1 MISDVARP
9 FAFVLIILAITSA
22 FAGNAG
28 AAINPVCYIGKKK
41 RNIFIFILYFRL
53 VT

>member
-1 MISDVARP
+1 MISDVAKP

-28 AAINPVCYIGKKK
+28 AAINPV
-41 RNIFIFILYFRL
+41 RPED
-53 VT
+53 

>member
-1 MISDVARP
+1 MISDVAKP

-28 AAINPVCYIGKKK
+28 AAINPVCRKYKI
-41 RNIFIFILYFRL
+41 
-53 VT
+53 

>member
-9 FAFVLIILAITSA
+9 FAFVLIIVGITSA

-28 AAINPVCYIGKKK
+28 AAINPVCKKYH
-41 RNIFIFILYFRL
+41 I
-53 VT
+53 